1 MAYQGMYCDTYE
13 EYRNNLEGVLNNAK
27 EKALSSMDEMNRHL
41 KDKDNELQVVR
52 ESFLSFQKEYRV
64 LQKAL
69 ELAVA
74 NCNSG
79 AINVDE
85 LGTFTADGFIKL
97 ARENTTLCKDGD

>member
-52 ESFLSFQKEYRV
+52 ELFFSFQKEYRV

-69 ELAVA
+69 EFAVA

-79 AINVDE
+79 AINVNE
-85 LGTFTADGFIKL
+85 LGKFTAEGFIQM
-97 ARENTTLCKDGD
+97 AREDTTLCKNGD

>member
-1 MAYQGMYCDTYE
+1 MAYQGIYCDTYE

-27 EKALSSMDEMNRHL
+27 EKALSSMDKMNRHL
-41 KDKDNELQVVR
+41 KDKDCELRLVR
-52 ESFLSFQKEYRV
+52 ESFLNLQKEHKV

-85 LGTFTADGFIKL
+85 LGKFTAEGFIQM
-97 ARENTTLCKDGD
+97 AREDTTLCKNGD

>member
-1 MAYQGMYCDTYE
+1 MAYQSLYYDTYE
-13 EYRNNLEGVLNNAK
+13 EYKNNLEDVLNNAK

-41 KDKDNELQVVR
+41 KDKDCELRLVR
-52 ESFLSFQKEYRV
+52 ESFLNLQKEYKV
-64 LQKAL
+64 LQRAL

-85 LGTFTADGFIKL
+85 LGKFTAEGFIEM
-97 ARENTTLCKDGD
+97 AREDTTLSKDGD